1 MLFNGKLIKVSTTI
15 PLIIVT
21 VFTFFM
27 PYSVVLAPPTTKRE
41 GLTIS
46 KEPINQGKN
55 YITFS
60 FNKMESGKIE
70 SKPSLYRISFKDA
83 LSIERLSYRINYFE
97 NLITEVALRADLTE
111 EKREIIN
118 LELWFRLLQ
127 NGDMFIFLRCK
138 NKGGSIKDLSYSVEV
153 ETQSLIDFDKTEV
166 YEFSYKNSKDGMVK
180 IVKSVS
186 LKLNGNTL
194 YLKAARKEKTKF
206 TLFKGL
212 LFQFRDLEYGLQ
224 ERIDNPSFV
233 SINTKPGNGEID
245 ILNNIM
251 LSKDSFFEDWYLF
264 SERSLLNINSAVSR
278 KYLEVTDFSLKK
290 RYSENGFYYL
300 TENNSGYR
308 NETKNTYYWDYSMY
322 APRSLLEFYFTGSE
336 GFIYDIAMNSFYAL
350 SKSISKDGFWSSGTE
365 SVWLKNDYGIGTY
378 YFDTRFSVD
387 AAIFLLWV
395 YKKFNNKEALK
406 LATNIGNLLLKFM
419 SKGYGFKTVNNGFLF
434 SDYIVVGN
442 NKLKTHASLNH
453 ILNEVYFLLMLYD
466 LTSNSFYK
474 EASLKLINGVAYF
487 GESWINKENGDLYYC
502 ITPLRH
508 SIESSPHSLD
518 SLRYSLEEGNP
529 SAVRFERRDYPT
541 LTYYDLIKTN
551 EIIQKVLNFSHSP
564 QKGNPLRWFD
574 IIKKLGESKEKFLLS
589 KGIIKVKKFTAGREI
604 KSVRRER
611 AD

>member
-1 MLFNGKLIKVSTTI
+1 
-15 PLIIVT
+15 
-21 VFTFFM
+21 
-27 PYSVVLAPPTTKRE
+27 
-41 GLTIS
+41 
-46 KEPINQGKN
+46 
-55 YITFS
+55 
-60 FNKMESGKIE
+60 
-70 SKPSLYRISFKDA
+70 
-83 LSIERLSYRINYFE
+83 
-97 NLITEVALRADLTE
+97 
-111 EKREIIN
+111 
-118 LELWFRLLQ
+118 
-127 NGDMFIFLRCK
+127 
-138 NKGGSIKDLSYSVEV
+138 
-153 ETQSLIDFDKTEV
+153 
-166 YEFSYKNSKDGMVK
+166 
-180 IVKSVS
+180 
-186 LKLNGNTL
+186 
-194 YLKAARKEKTKF
+194 
-206 TLFKGL
+206 
-212 LFQFRDLEYGLQ
+212 
-224 ERIDNPSFV
+224 
-233 SINTKPGNGEID
+233 
-245 ILNNIM
+245 
-251 LSKDSFFEDWYLF
+251 
-264 SERSLLNINSAVSR
+264 
-278 KYLEVTDFSLKK
+278 
-290 RYSENGFYYL
+290 
-300 TENNSGYR
+300 
-308 NETKNTYYWDYSMY
+308 
-322 APRSLLEFYFTGSE
+322 
-336 GFIYDIAMNSFYAL
+336 
-350 SKSISKDGFWSSGTE
+350 
-365 SVWLKNDYGIGTY
+365 
-378 YFDTRFSVD
+378 
-387 AAIFLLWV
+387 
-395 YKKFNNKEALK
+395 
-406 LATNIGNLLLKFM
+406 M